1 VAGLAV
7 PTFGP
12 LGWGVHFL
20 DVDHDMDLDLF
31 MSYGHIYPQVDG
43 DPVLNETFLQKDLL
57 LLNDRGKFEDVS
69 ARAGSGLEVL
79 ASGRGSAAGDL
90 DDDLDLDIV
99 VSNQDARPTY
109 LRNETEGAG
118 RAVLVELIDTQGT
131 RQALGARLQAVAS
144 GVTQIREIA
153 SGGSYASQNDLRA
166 HFGLGGNDLFDL
178 TVTWLDGET
187 ESHPGLPSNRGY
199 VLRRG
204 APPLPIL
211 AR

>member
-1 VAGLAV
+1 
-7 PTFGP
+7 
-12 LGWGVHFL
+12 
-20 DVDHDMDLDLF
+20 

-57 LLNDRGKFEDVS
+57 LLNDGGKFEDVS
-69 ARAGSGLEVL
+69 ARAGSGFEVL
-79 ASGRGSAAGDL
+79 ESGRGSAAGDL
-90 DDDLDLDIV
+90 DNDLELDIV

-109 LRNETEGAG
+109 LANETEGAG
-118 RAVLVELIDTQGT
+118 RSVLVELIDTRGT

-144 GVTQIREIA
+144 GLTQIRQIS
-153 SGGSYASQNDLRA
+153 SGGSYASQNDFRA
-166 HFGLGGNDLFDL
+166 HFGVGENESLDL

-187 ESHPGLPSNRGY
+187 ESHAGLPADRGY

-204 APPLPIL
+204 SAPLATL